1 VSDDRVRDAL
11 RSDEPLVVIEA
22 PAGCGKTY
30 QAASY
35 ALELAS
41 KAAAPRTLVLTHTHA
56 ACSVLRERTS
66 GAGGRVEIRTI
77 DSLIVRMASAY
88 HQGLG
93 LPADVSTWVIQ
104 RPDGYAEVAALVS
117 ALLKRHPMIGAALA
131 RRYPVAICDEHQDSS
146 GDQHEIVM
154 TLLRHRARVRV
165 FADPMQTIFAKARSS
180 PPYDWAALT
189 AAANVVAALETP
201 HRWTSGCRALGEWV
215 LAARQALKAGGR
227 VDLTR
232 IPSSV
237 SLVFA
242 ENQARRNLEYQ
253 VPGAARRPID
263 AFEKAQ
269 QSLLILTR
277 YNGTAASL
285 RSFFNRRIPLWE
297 GYTRSELEKLVNAC
311 RAEQGNGGPIASA
324 IVTFMGEVG
333 IGFTQS
339 AFGAALVNEVVAGCN
354 ERRRGKPKL
363 IQELARLLVAEP
375 DHRGVGK
382 LLRRL
387 SELRLSDEAFSAVK
401 VDRSREFAEA
411 MRLADFENVDDGLAA
426 LTHRR
431 AYSGAQPPARAVST
445 IHKAKGLECGGVIV
459 MPCDSKTFPDRPD
472 ARCLLYVALSRAKDR
487 LLLVL
492 SREDPSPLF
501 AVP

>member
-1 VSDDRVRDAL
+1 MSDDRVREAL

-41 KAAAPRTLVLTHTHA
+41 RPSAPRTLVLTHTHA

-66 GAGGRVEIRTI
+66 RAGSRVEIRTI
-77 DSLIVRMASAY
+77 DSLIVRVASAY

-104 RPDGYAEVAALVS
+104 RADGYAEVAALVS
-117 ALLKRHPMIGAALA
+117 ALLKRHPMIGAVLA
-131 RRYPVAICDEHQDSS
+131 RRYPVSICDEHQDSS
-146 GDQHEIVM
+146 GDQHDIVM
-154 TLLRHRARVRV
+154 TVLQHSARVRV
-165 FADPMQTIFAKARSS
+165 FADPMQRIFSKAHRS
-180 PPYDWAALT
+180 PGYDWAALRAT
-189 AAANVVAALETP
+189 ANVVAALETP
-201 HRWTSGCRALGEWV
+201 HRWSAGCGALGEWV
-215 LAARQALKAGGR
+215 LKARHALKTGGR
-227 VDLTR
+227 VDLTNA
-232 IPSSV
+232 PSSV

-253 VPGAARRPID
+253 VSGAVRRPID

-269 QSLLILTR
+269 RSLLILTR
-277 YNGTAASL
+277 YNDTAAAL
-285 RSFFNRRIPLWE
+285 RGFFNRRIELWE
-297 GYTRSELEKLVNAC
+297 GYTRSELEKLVNVC
-311 RAEQGNGGPIASA
+311 RSEQGNGAAIASA
-324 IVTFMGEVG
+324 VVAFMGEVG

-339 AFGAALVNEVVAGCN
+339 AFGTALVNEVATFCA

-363 IQELARLLVAEP
+363 IQDLARLLVAEP
-375 DHRGVGK
+375 DHRGAGK
-382 LLRRL
+382 VLRRIF
-387 SELRLSDEAFSAVK
+387 ELRSSEEAFSVVK
-401 VDRSREFAEA
+401 IDRARELQEA
-411 MRLADFENVDDGLAA
+411 MKLAEFDNVDAGLAA

-431 AYSGAQPPARAVST
+431 AYSGAKPPSRAVST
-445 IHKAKGLECGGVIV
+445 IHKAKGLECGSVIL
-459 MPCDSKTFPDRPD
+459 MPCDGKTFPDRPD

-492 SREDPSPLF
+492 SRENPSPLF
-501 AVP
+501 AIP